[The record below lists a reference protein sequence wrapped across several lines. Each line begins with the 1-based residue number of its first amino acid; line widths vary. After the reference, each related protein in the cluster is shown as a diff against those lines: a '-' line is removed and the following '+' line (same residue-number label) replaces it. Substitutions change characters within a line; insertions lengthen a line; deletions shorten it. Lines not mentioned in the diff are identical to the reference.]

1 MDNNIIN
8 LADARIRRGD
18 HVVRGTAMGGMI
30 RAFAIDAHD
39 TVQTAHENHHTS
51 PLVTAALGRLMM
63 AAQMMGLMSKN
74 DDELLTLSIRGS
86 GPIGGLTVTANNR
99 GQVKGFAHHPNVWL
113 PTREDGHLDV
123 RGGIGSGELSAVFDL
138 PGVMPYSSQVPLASG
153 EIGEDIAYYFAA
165 SDQVP
170 SAVGLGV
177 LVNADTSVRQAG
189 GFIVQLMP
197 DCPDEVAAQLEQ
209 NLAGVDSVTDLLEA
223 GMNPSSLLAHILR
236 DMEYEELDT
245 VPVEFHC
252 GCDDAR
258 ARRAVAALGESVIRD
273 MIAQSETAEV
283 YCHFCGR
290 HHYVEPDELQEML
303 DEGAPQ

>member
-1 MDNNIIN
+1 MAHDVID
-8 LADARIRRGD
+8 LADARVRRGD

-30 RAFAIDAHD
+30 RALAITSRD

-74 DDELLTLSIRGS
+74 DDELLTLSVRGS

-99 GQVKGFAHHPNVWL
+99 GQVKGFAHHPNAWI
-113 PTREDGHLDV
+113 PARDDGHLDV
-123 RGGIGSGELSAVFDL
+123 RGGVGSGELSAVFDV
-138 PGVMPYSSQVPLASG
+138 PGVMPYSSRVPLVSG
-153 EIGEDIAYYFAA
+153 EIAEDIAYYFAT
-165 SDQVP
+165 SEQVP

-177 LVNADTSVRQAG
+177 LVNADTSVRRAG

-197 DCPDEVAAQLEQ
+197 DCPDEVAEQLGQ

-223 GMNPSSLLAHILR
+223 GMTPTGVLCHILR
-236 DMEYEELDT
+236 GMEYEELD
-245 VPVEFHC
+245 VLPVEFHC
-252 GCDDAR
+252 GCDGAR

-290 HHYVEPDELQEML
+290 RHYVAPDELISL
-303 DEGAPQ
+303 IDDEA